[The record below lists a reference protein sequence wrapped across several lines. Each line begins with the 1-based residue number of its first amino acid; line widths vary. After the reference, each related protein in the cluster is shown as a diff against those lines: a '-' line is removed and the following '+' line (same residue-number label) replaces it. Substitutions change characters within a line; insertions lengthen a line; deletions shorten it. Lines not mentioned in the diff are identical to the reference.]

1 VLGLIQCLGHAF
13 CLKVLTVVD
22 VRIHQEN
29 ILLIARKLV
38 LRSCSTLRTNRI
50 HISRIHTLSLEL
62 LLHLRNLLASPNI
75 LDLLSLLLLIESIV
89 ACPG

>member
-1 VLGLIQCLGHAF
+1 MLGLIQSLGHTF
-13 CLKVLTVVD
+13 CLEVLTVVD

-29 ILLIARKLV
+29 ILLIVRELV

-75 LDLLSLLLLIESIV
+75 LDLLSLLLLI
-89 ACPG
+89 